1 MRKQPQVSYQE
12 IISLE
17 NLFAAWRE
25 FACGKR
31 EKKDVQDFGLHLA
44 DNILQLYEELSNF
57 TYGHGDYKAFNIS
70 DPKPRNI
77 HKADVR
83 DRVLH
88 HAIYRQ
94 LYPFFEKVFIADS
107 YSCRNDKG
115 THKAINRFK
124 KFYLQESK
132 NSTRTVWVLKCD
144 IKKFFAS
151 IDHKILLCILESCIA
166 DKNIIWLLKQVIGSF
181 SIQEDCSAPIP
192 YRSTGQ
198 VYRRSKYP
206 DSPINGHTTQS
217 GAGLPLG
224 NLTSQLFCNV
234 YMNEFDRFAKHKLK
248 TKYYIR
254 FADDFVFLSVNK
266 NWLLSLI
273 PQVAA
278 FLDERLKLRLHPD
291 KIFIKT
297 LASGVD
303 FLGWVNFP
311 HYRVLRRTATRRMF
325 KRICEHPKNE
335 TLQSYLGF
343 ISHGNTF
350 RLKQEVFNWYWL
362 LKDKI
367 EG

>member
-1 MRKQPQVSYQE
+1 MPHGRSFP
-12 IISLE
+12 
-17 NLFAAWRE
+17 A
-25 FACGKR
+25 GKR

-57 TYGHGDYKAFNIS
+57 TYVHGNYKAFNIS

-115 THKAINRFK
+115 THKAISRFK

-254 FADDFVFLSVNK
+254 FADDFVFLSQK
-266 NWLLSLI
+266 KYYLESLLPRISG
-273 PQVAA
+273 
-278 FLDERLKLRLHPD
+278 FLQSKLRLNLHPG

-297 LASGVD
+297 LVSGVD
-303 FLGWVNFP
+303 FLGWVNFS
-311 HYRVLRRTATRRMF
+311 YWRILRGSTRRRMF
-325 KRICEHPKNE
+325 KKIFIKPVEAG
-335 TLQSYLGF
+335 LQSYLGL
-343 ISHGNTF
+343 ITPRK
-350 RLKQEVFNWYWL
+350 RL
-362 LKDKI
+362 
-367 EG
+367 